1 MLIGSMPQKLGCALF
16 ARALSRN
23 SLNRNESAT
32 LNSLGVTTGGGIT
45 LMVTSILSI
54 KVAATTKNGL
64 SVGVPIISD
73 TRSVMRGFMYG
84 MRGEVEIGG
93 SGG

>member
-1 MLIGSMPQKLGCALF
+1 
-16 ARALSRN
+16 
-23 SLNRNESAT
+23 
-32 LNSLGVTTGGGIT
+32 
-45 LMVTSILSI
+45 MVTSILSI